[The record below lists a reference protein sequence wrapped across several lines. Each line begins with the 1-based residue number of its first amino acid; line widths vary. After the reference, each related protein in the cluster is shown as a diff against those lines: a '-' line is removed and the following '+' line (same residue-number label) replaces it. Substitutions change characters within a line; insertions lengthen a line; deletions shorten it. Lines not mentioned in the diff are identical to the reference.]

1 MIFEFSRN
9 FFRKYA
15 KNVEACFIE
24 RILLTRRSFEMC
36 GIRLLPSYLLKLTL
50 SYRSYGI
57 INHILNKRPFT
68 FDYVSNEFLRL

>member
-15 KNVEACFIE
+15 ENVEACSIE

-36 GIRLLPSYLLKLTL
+36 GIRLLPSYLQTYIVL
-50 SYRSYGI
+50 SFVWDNQPYFKQASIYI
-57 INHILNKRPFT
+57 
-68 FDYVSNEFLRL
+68 

>member
-15 KNVEACFIE
+15 ENVEAYSIE

-36 GIRLLPSYLLKLTL
+36 GIRLLPSYLQIYIVL
-50 SYRSYGI
+50 SYGI

-68 FDYVSNEFLRL
+68 FDYISNEFLRL

>member
-15 KNVEACFIE
+15 ENVEAYSIE

-36 GIRLLPSYLLKLTL
+36 GIRLLPSYLQIYIVL
-50 SYRSYGI
+50 SYGI

>member
-36 GIRLLPSYLLKLTL
+36 GIRLLPSYLQIYIVL
-50 SYRSYGI
+50 SYGI

-68 FDYVSNEFLRL
+68 FDYISNEFLRL